1 MSLSDDDNSSL
12 MIAILR
18 IKKTTFAVVRISL
31 SYYTENIILFLQN
44 SKGKDSLL
52 FSLLVYLTLYN
63 YERNV
68 KMRYFSLQII

>member
-31 SYYTENIILFLQN
+31 SYYTENIMLFLQ
-44 SKGKDSLL
+44 KCKVPI
-52 FSLLVYLTLYN
+52 FLTKLYQGSFTFIKVRLTIN
-63 YERNV
+63 NHDISV
-68 KMRYFSLQII
+68 